1 VAVEVGVGAGAEEAE
16 LAEAAELDAAGCEL
30 DAAGC
35 GAAVA
40 APTLETAMYPPQVS
54 VCDDYAA
61 RLNGRTRFEQAER
74 ICADC
79 RKLG

>member
-1 VAVEVGVGAGAEEAE
+1 VEVAVGAGAEEAE

-30 DAAGC
+30 D
-35 GAAVA
+35 A

-61 RLNGRTRFEQAER
+61 RLNGRTRFGQAER